1 LIDYKINPYGVHQ
14 STYDITSQV
23 VSLILKDE
31 TGKVVDVANLQ
42 TDISLR
48 VPLKKSNNRTS
59 PQVKDYSVPDVMM
72 YRAVTIHREKTA
84 IRISLTLDRDA
95 PFEIYVKY
103 GAEPTK
109 QDYDYVTTLK
119 EQPCKNKTQLCS
131 VSHYVWFDAKHRGKY
146 FIGLLQKH
154 RKSNVR
160 ERRSASEI
168 VSPTTDAPGNH
179 APGQRILRSLL
190 QINDQDEQLCVKFKE
205 PPTQQ
210 PVVQNKTLTLPPY
223 DSQTS
228 VNITLEVDSA
238 GCLYWSEDKEQWMSE
253 GCKVQA
259 SFSNHTGIFSL
270 RGGGEPTTP

>member
-1 LIDYKINPYGVHQ
+1 M
-14 STYDITSQV
+14 
-23 VSLILKDE
+23 
-31 TGKVVDVANLQ
+31 A
-42 TDISLR
+42 
-48 VPLKKSNNRTS
+48 
-59 PQVKDYSVPDVMM
+59 
-72 YRAVTIHREKTA
+72 
-84 IRISLTLDRDA
+84 LDRDA

-109 QDYDYVTTLK
+109 QEYDCVTSLK
-119 EQPCKNKTQLCS
+119 EQPCQNKTQLCS

-168 VSPTTDAPGNH
+168 VSPTTDAPDNH
-179 APGQRILRSLL
+179 TPRQPIVRSLL
-190 QINDQDEQLCVKFKE
+190 QVNDQDEQLCVKFKG

-228 VNITLEVDSA
+228 VNFTLEVDSA
-238 GCLYWSEDKEQWMSE
+238 GCLYWSEDREQWMSE
-253 GCKVQA
+253 GFKVRA
-259 SFSNHTGIFSL
+259 SFY
-270 RGGGEPTTP
+270 